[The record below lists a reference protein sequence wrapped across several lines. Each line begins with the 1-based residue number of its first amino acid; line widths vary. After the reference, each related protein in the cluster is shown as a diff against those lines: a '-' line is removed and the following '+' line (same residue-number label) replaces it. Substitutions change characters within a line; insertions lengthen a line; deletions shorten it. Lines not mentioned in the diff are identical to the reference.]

1 MKEAWAHVAKGC
13 FAPACRGHKDTL
25 RPTWTPPA
33 QSVCNRLAAVRPTTL
48 GSSFRVWAKPR
59 PSFRHPTPKGCCRSF
74 PTISF
79 RTGLREQDPNKA
91 RVRISH
97 FGGRCMVYHDTYR
110 CRSWSWIEVRDREN
124 CGTPSLPE
132 SNPQSLIGTLCKW
145 DVASWSEGRPDLLGI
160 RLCKLLIKGPCVDLR
175 KKGCESSSLKVA
187 EIFNTDAMIWVNSF
201 ESFEADSASC
211 EEGAGLQQRRPW
223 NTSSA
228 WLRNQSYTQL
238 MLQHLQSGQ
247 ETQLPSQLPPWS
259 LHAGTP
265 LPVGGTFLGIAMLH
279 SQLQCHVE
287 ST

>member
-1 MKEAWAHVAKGC
+1 MADPISVWRCRRDRSNVPVLSITVQCKSRHERSVAHVAKGC

-124 CGTPSLPE
+124 CERLRCRSPIPSL
-132 SNPQSLIGTLCKW
+132 
-145 DVASWSEGRPDLLGI
+145 
-160 RLCKLLIKGPCVDLR
+160 
-175 KKGCESSSLKVA
+175 
-187 EIFNTDAMIWVNSF
+187 
-201 ESFEADSASC
+201 
-211 EEGAGLQQRRPW
+211 
-223 NTSSA
+223 
-228 WLRNQSYTQL
+228 
-238 MLQHLQSGQ
+238 
-247 ETQLPSQLPPWS
+247 
-259 LHAGTP
+259 
-265 LPVGGTFLGIAMLH
+265 
-279 SQLQCHVE
+279 
-287 ST
+287 